1 MNEPTTYEGDPEFE
15 RFMEAQGGKARA
27 SIKQYRSNYTKLRR
41 ILQKPITET
50 SEKTAVKAITAA
62 FDNANTQ
69 TALLNIALMC
79 RKLYDMPFN
88 ELVIERVK
96 LKETIDDSLRQT
108 NQYMVLPSIEEFD
121 DHIETLY
128 QNEDWLPYVIN
139 HLLRHY
145 FVRNKDLMFDWVLT
159 QKETQDTSKNYML
172 YERKKNQITWIRN
185 NYKTVGKYG
194 KKTVVIDNERL
205 QMALKK
211 CQGKGLFPIADSDDK
226 IGYYIQKHS
235 FNGLGEGACM
245 KIVINHYKDDINMLK
260 LISNS
265 RGTDLPTLLTSY
277 NIVYRD

>member
-15 RFMEAQGGKARA
+15 RFMEEQGGKAKA

-41 ILQKPITET
+41 MLQKPITET

-121 DHIETLY
+121 DHMKYHTR
-128 QNEDWLPYVIN
+128 NPY
-139 HLLRHY
+139 
-145 FVRNKDLMFDWVLT
+145 
-159 QKETQDTSKNYML
+159 
-172 YERKKNQITWIRN
+172 
-185 NYKTVGKYG
+185 
-194 KKTVVIDNERL
+194 
-205 QMALKK
+205 
-211 CQGKGLFPIADSDDK
+211 
-226 IGYYIQKHS
+226 
-235 FNGLGEGACM
+235 
-245 KIVINHYKDDINMLK
+245 
-260 LISNS
+260 
-265 RGTDLPTLLTSY
+265 
-277 NIVYRD
+277 